1 MRKVPSTSSSSES
14 SGNNKKDVNQQH
26 PTNNNHHQLNYLG
39 EPTADQESFSMDS
52 IGDSDEQVQ
61 LLKSQNSELREGL
74 LRFSVKVCVEEIEE
88 KIASPHTTTTD
99 VVHRLHPLEPL
110 FYLLFSFV

>member
-39 EPTADQESFSMDS
+39 EPTADQESFSLDS

-74 LRFSVKVCVEEIEE
+74 LRFSVKVCVEE
-88 KIASPHTTTTD
+88 KIASPT
-99 VVHRLHPLEPL
+99 PPPQML
-110 FYLLFSFV
+110 FTIASP